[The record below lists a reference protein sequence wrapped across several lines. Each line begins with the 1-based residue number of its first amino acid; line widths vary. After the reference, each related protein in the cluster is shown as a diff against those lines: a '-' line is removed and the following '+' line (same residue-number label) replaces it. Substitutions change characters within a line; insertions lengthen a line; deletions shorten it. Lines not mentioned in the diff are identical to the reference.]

1 MAALCSTDARFES
14 ALMRWATQEN
24 WHDKLLTCNKT
35 AHLCLIS
42 VKPTDQ
48 KVLSVWLHA
57 KALQALTDLQAQ
69 EWVMTALSNNDNG
82 LRTISTCRSLLC
94 GALLCMGEVHATE
107 IVWQHVLKG
116 FTWRM
121 PAMLK
126 TSSECSDFVVSLL
139 RF

>member
-1 MAALCSTDARFES
+1 MQ
-14 ALMRWATQEN
+14 WATQEN

-69 EWVMTALSNNDNG
+69 EWMMTALSSNDNG

-94 GALLCMGEVHATE
+94 GALLCMGERCMQQRLCGNTCSRDLH
-107 IVWQHVLKG
+107 G
-116 FTWRM
+116 
-121 PAMLK
+121 
-126 TSSECSDFVVSLL
+126 EC
-139 RF
+139 RQC